1 MRVDQFCWI
10 KKPQASKKSAL
21 AYLTMKWRSKK
32 LYFGEK
38 WEPTSFDHNSTTQ
51 QALLHTWSFNT
62 SHHIKST
69 PSITTLTLPVQIAS
83 SIRGREDG
91 KCQTEIKRARRWNA
105 CVDWGCKNWSR
116 VDRAA
121 ACLAVQILSCWGCEQ
136 QDEKG
141 GGGIACNSVTL
152 CLNVVSRNG
161 DQILFI
167 IKQVLKGGQQ
177 LSIGLGLARE
187 AFFYSE
193 LTSQLEG
200 VTNNDSA
207 PLFPQINYSWSDMSS
222 GNIFCQT
229 WTPLSI
235 EHAEL
240 SSFGCITMN

>member
-1 MRVDQFCWI
+1 M
-10 KKPQASKKSAL
+10 
-21 AYLTMKWRSKK
+21 
-32 LYFGEK
+32 
-38 WEPTSFDHNSTTQ
+38 
-51 QALLHTWSFNT
+51 
-62 SHHIKST
+62 
-69 PSITTLTLPVQIAS
+69 
-83 SIRGREDG
+83 
-91 KCQTEIKRARRWNA
+91 
-105 CVDWGCKNWSR
+105 
-116 VDRAA
+116 
-121 ACLAVQILSCWGCEQ
+121 
-136 QDEKG
+136 
-141 GGGIACNSVTL
+141 TL